1 MEDWEPPVGMDM
13 VNTVFVPGSK
23 LSPDGDGLH
32 VTLMKRCK
40 LSPRYNDTYPGL
52 INQMFKDVYLRL
64 CYSVKHMSYSSQLHV
79 LGVQHNISIL
89 DEGILE
95 VLLSATV
102 YKTSAVKTSALAFP
116 PGAIR
121 SRSDSRLSLDR
132 SNRGSINSLDDFYLN
147 RDSNSN
153 DMNNLIMGSSFPES
167 RSFTLDQLEPRD
179 ARITLEREVMEL
191 RRTRSSSSSLPS
203 YVILTALHCVP
214 GHRIVRYLGHVQLHF
229 VKDSLSNRGEV
240 SMNAFHHVF
249 IAEVN
254 CSIRAHVEALK
265 GNALI
270 NYKISPLE
278 SGGRAYRSQ
287 AYNMLTLS
295 GDAVEIGP
303 MV

>member
-1 MEDWEPPVGMDM
+1 M
-13 VNTVFVPGSK
+13 VNTISVPGSR

-32 VTLMKRCK
+32 VTIMRRCK
-40 LSPRYNDTYPGL
+40 MSPRYNDTYPGL
-52 INQMFKDVYLRL
+52 INQIFKDLYLRL
-64 CYSVKHMSYSSQLHV
+64 CYGIRHLSHSSQLQI

-89 DEGILE
+89 EEGMLE
-95 VLLSATV
+95 VLLSASV
-102 YKTSAVKTSALAFP
+102 YKTSVLKANYLAFL
-116 PGAIR
+116 PGAVR

-132 SNRGSINSLDDFYLN
+132 SNRGSINSIEDFYFL
-147 RDSNSN
+147 RDTNSN
-153 DMNNLIMGSSFPES
+153 DMSTLVGSFPDSRSLTLDPPES
-167 RSFTLDQLEPRD
+167 RDSRVTVEKETPE
-179 ARITLEREVMEL
+179 I

-203 YVILTALHCVP
+203 YVLLTALHYVP

-229 VKDSLSNRGEV
+229 VKDSLSNRGEAT
-240 SMNAFHHVF
+240 MNAFYHTF
-249 IAEVN
+249 ISEVN
-254 CSIRAHVEALK
+254 SSVRAHVEALK

-303 MV
+303 II

>member
-1 MEDWEPPVGMDM
+1 MDM
-13 VNTVFVPGSK
+13 VNTVYVPGSN

-40 LSPRYNDTYPGL
+40 LTPRYNDTYPGL

-64 CYSVKHMSYSSQLHV
+64 CYSVKHLSNSSQLHV

-102 YKTSAVKTSALAFP
+102 YKTSSMKINSLAFP

-121 SRSDSRLSLDR
+121 SRSDSRISLDR
-132 SNRGSINSLDDFYLN
+132 SNRGSINSLEDFYLN

-153 DMNNLIMGSSFPES
+153 DISNLIGSFPES
-167 RSFTLDQLEPRD
+167 RSSTLDLPESRD
-179 ARITLEREVMEL
+179 SRVTLEREVLEI

-203 YVILTALHCVP
+203 YVILTTLHCVP
-214 GHRIVRYLGHVQLHF
+214 GHRIVRYLGHIQLHF
-229 VKDSLSNRGEV
+229 VKDSLSNRGEIT
-240 SMNAFHHVF
+240 MNAFHHVF